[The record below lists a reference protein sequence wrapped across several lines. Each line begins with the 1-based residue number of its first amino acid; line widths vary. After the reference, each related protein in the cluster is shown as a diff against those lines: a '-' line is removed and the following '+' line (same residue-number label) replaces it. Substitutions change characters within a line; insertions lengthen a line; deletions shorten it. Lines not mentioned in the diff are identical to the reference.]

1 MYCNSFIV
9 SLFCGLSKP
18 NNNLDEYLYDFIIEL
33 EEIRANGIYECN
45 ELFRIKN
52 VLFVHD
58 ASAPVWF
65 KCFKI
70 QTSFDSCER
79 SKISEI
85 YKGGKVTLTEVNSKL
100 QTAKLFAKLPYH
112 RKDIGI
118 KNKTLL
124 SHFKCTT
131 RFNVVVCPGIHA
143 FHIFRSSPQVYYI
156 FGLKDLKII
165 NLARML

>member
-1 MYCNSFIV
+1 MYCNPFIV

-45 ELFRIKN
+45 VLFRLKN

-58 ASAPVWF
+58 ASAPAWF

-79 SKISEI
+79 CEISEI

-112 RKDIGI
+112 
-118 KNKTLL
+118 
-124 SHFKCTT
+124 
-131 RFNVVVCPGIHA
+131 
-143 FHIFRSSPQVYYI
+143 
-156 FGLKDLKII
+156 
-165 NLARML
+165 